1 MRLPNFLF
9 LVLELG
15 EDPRKKKTDSRKSK
29 EHIKKQINESIK
41 NSERH
46 ENKK

>member
-1 MRLPNFLF
+1 MRLPNFLL
-9 LVLELG
+9 LVLEPG
-15 EDPRKKKTDSRKSK
+15 EHPRKKTDARKSK